1 MWGPYECGGGI
12 EASFMQKKQEAAAR
26 TMHIYIYVCSCQP
39 IIISLKFDDSLKSP
53 VNTGIYVHCGTVI
66 IIVKCTGVWT
76 LFDQMG
82 AYVAHIW
89 LEYFPNSPDYFLI
102 QDKY

>member
-1 MWGPYECGGGI
+1 MWRGYRSKFH
-12 EASFMQKKQEAAAR
+12 AKKKTKNKKQLHELC
-26 TMHIYIYVCSCQP
+26 IYMCSCQP

-76 LFDQMG
+76 TFDQMG
-82 AYVAHIW
+82 AYVAHI
-89 LEYFPNSPDYFLI
+89 
-102 QDKY
+102 